1 MTRNRSVPIGRNRK
15 SIEAT
20 MNRSPRD
27 IIEDDLDWVLAL
39 NHLHEVELSPLSR
52 GGLSELVAN
61 AAYCRVVDNR
71 AAYLIAFDQD
81 GDYHSP
87 NFLWFKDRLR
97 RFIYVDRVTVSE
109 QNRGRGLA
117 RLLYEDLFQ
126 FASRDGHDVIVCEVN
141 SEPPNPASDAFH
153 LTMAFTEMGNA
164 RLEDRGKTVRYLRRD
179 LTGLGT

>member
-1 MTRNRSVPIGRNRK
+1 
-15 SIEAT
+15 

-27 IIEDDLDWVLAL
+27 IIEDDFDWVLAL
-39 NHLHEVELSPLSR
+39 NRIHEVELSPLSDD
-52 GGLSELVAN
+52 GLRELVAK
-61 AAYCRVVDNR
+61 AAYSRAVDNR
-71 AAYLIAFDQD
+71 AAFLIAFDQNA
-81 GDYHSP
+81 DYHSP

-109 QNRGRGLA
+109 QFRGRGLA
-117 RLLYEDLFQ
+117 RLLYEDLFR
-126 FASRDGHDVIVCEVN
+126 FASGRGHDAIVCEVN

-179 LTGLGT
+179 LTDSEI